1 MSKGKLFLNVPANYQ
16 LLKNINIMKGTFWLT
31 DLAVLSF
38 YVNITVSVVHQER
51 YVHLCVIYWYQEQ
64 KKCLGSAAFAVTK

>member
-51 YVHLCVIYWYQEQ
+51 YVHLCVIY
-64 KKCLGSAAFAVTK
+64 